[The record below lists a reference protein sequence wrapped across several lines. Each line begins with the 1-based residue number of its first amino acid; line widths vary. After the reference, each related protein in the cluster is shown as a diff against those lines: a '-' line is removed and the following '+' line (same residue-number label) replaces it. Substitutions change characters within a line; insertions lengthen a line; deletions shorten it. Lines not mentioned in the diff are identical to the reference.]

1 MSLPQWR
8 CLPRWCTPT
17 MQRPSST
24 HALTMFLHDTR
35 HVPSYYAASC
45 DIPPQRAP
53 LRDGL
58 DVDVAIVGGGF
69 TGLYTAIRLAR
80 AGKKVAVVEASRV
93 GWGASGRNGGQ
104 LILGFSCD
112 MAPFEAAL
120 GLEGAQRVW
129 RLLEH
134 AATDIRATIRSEN
147 MACDLRDGHLWTS
160 VLARRIPLL
169 TGWQEEAARKWGHHA
184 LEFVSKGDLAQHIA
198 STRYQAGLLDHTGG
212 HLHPLKYVQ
221 GLLQL
226 ALRLG
231 VQVFEDSRALRV
243 EEHPQG
249 VRIGTPLGELRAHR
263 AVLACNA
270 YLDRLD
276 PRGATHVL
284 PVGTYMIAT
293 EPLGEA
299 RARALLPTGLAVTDN
314 QFILDYFRLSSDHRL
329 LFGGKC
335 SYTGREPANLR
346 EKMLQ
351 DMVRVF
357 PQLAGVGI
365 DFCWGGH
372 IDITPAR
379 TPDFG
384 RKGNIYWAQGFS
396 GHGIVPTCVAGRV
409 LAEALLGDDTHLR
422 LFERLHNPAFPGGER
437 LAGMFQVLGMSYYR
451 LRDYF

>member
-1 MSLPQWR
+1 
-8 CLPRWCTPT
+8 
-17 MQRPSST
+17 
-24 HALTMFLHDTR
+24 MFLHDSR

-45 DIPPQRAP
+45 GVAPPRPALQER
-53 LRDGL
+53 L
-58 DVDVAIVGGGF
+58 DVDVAIVGAGF
-69 TGLYTAIRLAR
+69 TGLYTALRLAR
-80 AGKKVAVVEASRV
+80 AGKKVAIVEASRV

-112 MAPFEAAL
+112 MPPFEAAL
-120 GLEGAQRVW
+120 GLEGAQQVW
-129 RLLEH
+129 QLVEQ
-134 AATDIRATIRSEN
+134 AAGEIRETIHTEGID
-147 MACDLRDGHLWTS
+147 CDLRDGHLWTS
-160 VLARRIPLL
+160 VLERRIHLL
-169 TGWQEEAARKWGHHA
+169 TDWQEEAARKWGHR
-184 LEFVSKGDLAQHIA
+184 DLDFIAKADLPQHVA
-198 STRYQAGLLDHTGG
+198 SERYQAGLLDRKGG

-226 ALRLG
+226 ALKLG
-231 VQVFEDSRALRV
+231 VQIFEDTRALRI
-243 EEHPQG
+243 EEHPDG
-249 VRIGTPLGELRAHR
+249 VRIATPQGALHADK

-270 YLDRLD
+270 YVDRLD
-276 PRGATHVL
+276 PRGAAHVL

-293 EPLGEA
+293 EPLGKD
-299 RARALLPTGLAVTDN
+299 RARALMPTQLAVTDN
-314 QFILDYFRLSSDHRL
+314 QFILDYFRLSCDHRL

-335 SYTGREPANLR
+335 TYTGREPANLR
-346 EKMLQ
+346 EKMRQ

-357 PQLAGVGI
+357 PQLADVSI

-409 LAEALLGDDTHLR
+409 LSEALLGDDTHLR
-422 LFERLHNPAFPGGER
+422 LFERLHNAAFPGGER
-437 LAGMFQVLGMSYYR
+437 LAALFQVLGMSYYR

>member
-1 MSLPQWR
+1 
-8 CLPRWCTPT
+8 
-17 MQRPSST
+17 
-24 HALTMFLHDTR
+24 MFLHDSH

-45 DIPPQRAP
+45 EVAP
-53 LRDGL
+53 ARPALQERL
-58 DVDVAIVGGGF
+58 EVDVAIVGAGF
-69 TGLYTAIRLAR
+69 AGLYTAIRLAR
-80 AGKKVAVVEASRV
+80 AGKKVAIVEASRV

-112 MAPFEAAL
+112 MPPFEAAL
-120 GLEGAQRVW
+120 GLEGAQQVW
-129 RLLEH
+129 QLVEQ
-134 AATDIRATIRSEN
+134 AAAEIRATIHTEGI
-147 MACDLRDGHLWTS
+147 ACDLRDGHLWTS
-160 VLARRIPLL
+160 VLERRIHLL
-169 TGWQEEAARKWGHHA
+169 TDWQEEAAHKWGHRD
-184 LEFVSKGDLAQHIA
+184 LEFIPKADLPQHVD
-198 STRYQAGLLDHTGG
+198 SSRYQAGLLDRKGG

-226 ALRLG
+226 ALKLG
-231 VQVFEDSRALRV
+231 VQIFEDTRAMRI
-243 EEHPQG
+243 EEHPDG
-249 VRIGTPLGELRAHR
+249 VRIITPQGALHADK

-270 YLDRLD
+270 YVDQLD
-276 PRGATHVL
+276 PRRATHVL

-293 EPLGEA
+293 APMGED
-299 RARALLPTGLAVTDN
+299 RARALLPTQLAVTDN

-335 SYTGREPANLR
+335 TYTGREPANLR
-346 EKMLQ
+346 EKMRQ

-357 PQLAGVGI
+357 PQLADVAI

-384 RKGNIYWAQGFS
+384 RQDNIYWAQGFS

-409 LAEALLGDDTHLR
+409 LSEALLGDDTHLR

-437 LAGMFQVLGMSYYR
+437 LAALFQVLGMSYYR